1 MYIIMIWPWMRS
13 GQDAREYDDMDERD
27 IRMSVNDG
35 LGIAIALLKTVNIA
49 IGNMEYF
56 GDDGQGIAI
65 TLDLIAT
72 KLGECRSLLD
82 HLNKDQKDI

>member
-1 MYIIMIWPWMRS
+1 MIWPWMRS
-13 GQDAREYDDMDERD
+13 GQDDREYDDMDERD

-35 LGIAIALLKTVNIA
+35 LGIAIALLKTVNMA

-65 TLDLIAT
+65 TLDFIAT
-72 KLGECRSLLD
+72 KLGECRDLLD
-82 HLNKDQKDI
+82 HLL